1 MVQSFLRLPLPSEYL
16 VLSLL
21 LTLMF
26 PRKMVQVF
34 LSFLQLPLPV
44 LIHVFIKFAFNSCF
58 ADAAQKLRRG
68 HTVSRP
74 PSSHITRVDEESSA
88 SDSGGRSGGSR
99 LLRPG
104 SVGIS
109 PQSVETVDRGVG
121 PTPLPGPPSV
131 ADYPH
136 VPNFLLPHFI
146 DPRNGLLDSP
156 YGACSPSRLLLFE
169 LWGSLVSFPS
179 LLLLF
184 EFWGSLVSFPSLLLL
199 ELWGSWRIPLVFF
212 FFLNFGVPGIF
223 P

>member
-1 MVQSFLRLPLPSEYL
+1 MLPLPS
-16 VLSLL
+16 
-21 LTLMF
+21 
-26 PRKMVQVF
+26 PVQVIYDQCICCY
-34 LSFLQLPLPV
+34 L
-44 LIHVFIKFAFNSCF
+44 F

-104 SVGIS
+104 SVGIA

-156 YGACSPSRLLLFE
+156 YGA
-169 LWGSLVSFPS
+169 SFPVDLS
-179 LLLLF
+179 T
-184 EFWGSLVSFPSLLLL
+184 GAR
-199 ELWGSWRIPLVFF
+199 ELHPLRQME
-212 FFLNFGVPGIF
+212 
-223 P
+223 